1 VLTHRK
7 SHLETHFLHPL
18 IERDHV
24 ERGHLDIDMLDSRA
38 NRVDRQRINR
48 RDRHG
53 MVAFIDPQES
63 DLELQSVDGLVDVVG
78 QTRVEDVVVNSPGRI
93 AASSS

>member
-1 VLTHRK
+1 MLTHRK